1 MRTGAWSGSSAW
13 SSRRTRRRSSI
24 WLDRPSVVSTS
35 YQRKRIS
42 AVTDVNRRF
51 FKAWDEAGNIGPV
64 LLGEVRETLGLLL
77 EF

>member
-1 MRTGAWSGSSAW
+1 
-13 SSRRTRRRSSI
+13 
-24 WLDRPSVVSTS
+24 VVSTS